1 MGLSETEHRKD
12 EKINGVVYDM
22 SLPHGYKHWIVNK
35 TEISLKAFPYIKMT
49 LGEIFEGVE

>member
-22 SLPHGYKHWIVNK
+22 SLPHGYRHWIVNK
-35 TEISLKAFPYIKMT
+35 TEISLKAFPHIKMT
-49 LGEIFEGVE
+49 LGVIFGGVE